1 MSDGMWNK
9 MANLEK
15 VIKGLEETEIMLK
28 QAVDRGG
35 EMAVMGAFKCY
46 NHVSDVIALLK
57 EQEIMS
63 PDEFKEK
70 ILGMFSSIWDCEI
83 DHPVF
88 QDKVGELMDAV
99 VALYRKAV
107 KWQ

>member
-1 MSDGMWNK
+1 M
-9 MANLEK
+9 
-15 VIKGLEETEIMLK
+15 IETEKAISLLQQCLDERPYAAVRVSQIMSCI
-28 QAVDRGG
+28 QEAID
-35 EMAVMGAFKCY
+35 M
-46 NHVSDVIALLK
+46 LK

-99 VALYRKAV
+99 VALYKKAV
-107 KWQ
+107 KWDG

>member
-1 MSDGMWNK
+1 MPDR
-9 MANLEK
+9 EK
-15 VIKGLEETEIMLK
+15 VIKGLEWMLNDIEENGHYQVGYYADEI
-28 QAVDRGG
+28 R
-35 EMAVMGAFKCY
+35 E
-46 NHVSDVIALLK
+46 VIALLK

-107 KWQ
+107 KWDDT

>member
-1 MSDGMWNK
+1 
-9 MANLEK
+9 
-15 VIKGLEETEIMLK
+15 
-28 QAVDRGG
+28 
-35 EMAVMGAFKCY
+35 
-46 NHVSDVIALLK
+46 
-57 EQEIMS
+57 MS

-107 KWQ
+107 KWND

>member
-1 MSDGMWNK
+1 MTDR
-9 MANLEK
+9 EK
-15 VIKGLEETEIMLK
+15 VIKGLEYLSEWLFQQYQVVYDGDASNYYDAYKT
-28 QAVDRGG
+28 VD
-35 EMAVMGAFKCY
+35 EAL
-46 NHVSDVIALLK
+46 ALLK